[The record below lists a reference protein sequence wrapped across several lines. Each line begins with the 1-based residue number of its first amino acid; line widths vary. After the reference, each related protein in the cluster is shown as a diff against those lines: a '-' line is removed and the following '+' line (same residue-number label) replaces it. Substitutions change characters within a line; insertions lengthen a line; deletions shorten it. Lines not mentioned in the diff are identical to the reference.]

1 MANPTRRIMMRRT
14 FKLLD
19 QRGDGELV
27 LQELRSKWNGAADKR
42 VSSGE
47 LTETLAFE
55 ELVRE
60 MQANNNGTP
69 RSAASINFEEFESF
83 CIAKY
88 GHLENDDAFCSA
100 MSRQWGEIPYVSS
113 KVIAQ
118 LEKRIQ
124 ESLLKK
130 GGSERDVLSKA
141 FRSLLVPDRT

>member
-1 MANPTRRIMMRRT
+1 M
-14 FKLLD
+14 
-19 QRGDGELV
+19 LV
-27 LQELRSKWNGAADKR
+27 LAHSWHGSLFTGVWLSPQ
-42 VSSGE
+42 
-47 LTETLAFE
+47 
-55 ELVRE
+55 
-60 MQANNNGTP
+60 
-69 RSAASINFEEFESF
+69 FESF